1 MSNYGGLFLS
11 SEAPFMRLQPLFE
24 PASVAVL
31 GASTRPSVGGDMVE
45 TLKRFGYKGAIY
57 PVNPK
62 YDTLLDLPCYPN
74 LLNLPA
80 PPDIVAFCIGPSHI
94 PENFRL
100 LPEAG
105 AKAAVIFGG
114 GYAEEGDKGRQI
126 QAEIVD
132 ICRSSGIALCGP
144 NCMGVI
150 NPTYRSAT
158 YLQLAREPEAI
169 AGNIGLISQSGSI
182 CISLLSDVRR
192 FGFSLVASSGNEA
205 VVNAAD
211 YLEFMVDHDATEVI
225 AMFTETIAEPERYV
239 AALDRAADKGKPVIV
254 LKVGKADRAR
264 QAITTHTGGLAGD
277 TRVFSEVLRAH
288 RAIEVDDLDEL
299 VETLA
304 ASQAR
309 KHPTGRRLG
318 VITSSGG
325 MAELILD
332 RAEAAGLELP
342 PLPEAEIAEAVGV
355 IGAVSGDG
363 NPLDAWGN
371 GDFKKNTP
379 HGLKV
384 VRESDANDAVVLC
397 YDNDDGAPLGYI
409 ESLMARAK
417 FLRESAEQSDKPHY
431 QMTMRPGL
439 RINEQI
445 PLLAECGVPTLF
457 GVRQGLQA
465 IDRLSRWA
473 ADRPLRRASRQT
485 FDANALDI
493 AGRKT
498 VNEFDSKRL
507 INQLGIRATEE
518 RIAAT
523 RDAAVAAAD
532 SIGYPIVLKA
542 VSDDIPHKSELGLVK
557 VGLADADAVTR
568 AWDDL
573 SEKLSPLEAS
583 AEILVQ
589 EMITD
594 GIEIFAGVA
603 YHEGFGHALAF
614 GMGGIEI
621 EVTRDFAL
629 RMLPLRDGD
638 AEAMIGEIR
647 AAARLGSVRGQ
658 PAADTASLA
667 AVLYALSDLV
677 EAAGS
682 AIREIDLNPIKVL
695 PEGQGCVVVDALI
708 VPAQQGE

>member
-1 MSNYGGLFLS
+1 MD
-11 SEAPFMRLQPLFE
+11 LQPLFE
-24 PASVAVL
+24 PSSVAVL
-31 GASTRPSVGGDMVE
+31 GASTRPSVGGDMIE
-45 TLKRFGYKGAIY
+45 TLKRFGFAGGIY

-62 YDTLLDLPCYPN
+62 YDTLLDLPCYPS
-74 LLNLPA
+74 LTDLPA
-80 PPDIVAFCIGPSHI
+80 APDIVAFCVGPGRI

-100 LPEAG
+100 LPDIG

-114 GYAEEGDKGRQI
+114 GYAEEGEAGQKI

-132 ICRSSGIALCGP
+132 ICQKGGIALCGP

-150 NPTYRSAT
+150 NPTYGSAT
-158 YLQLAREPEAI
+158 YLQLAREPDAI
-169 AGNIGLISQSGSI
+169 RGNVGLISQSGSI

-211 YLEFMVDHDATEVI
+211 YLEFMVDHDATKVI
-225 AMFTETIAEPERYV
+225 AMFTETIADPERYV

-254 LKVGKADRAR
+254 LKVGKAERSR

-277 TRVFSEVLRAH
+277 TRMFSEVLRAH
-288 RAIEVDDLDEL
+288 RAIEVDDLDEF
-299 VETLA
+299 VETIA
-304 ASQAR
+304 ACQGTPR
-309 KHPTGRRLG
+309 PHGNRLG

-332 RAEAAGLELP
+332 RADDTGLQLP
-342 PLPEAEIAEAVGV
+342 ALPEADMQEAVRV

-371 GDFKKNTP
+371 GDFNKNTP

-397 YDNDDGAPLGYI
+397 YDNDDNAPLGYI
-409 ESLMARAK
+409 ETLMARAK
-417 FLRESAEQSDKPHY
+417 FLRESAGQSDKPHY

-439 RINEQI
+439 RIEDQI
-445 PLLAECGVPTLF
+445 PLLREAGVPTLF

-465 IDRLSRWA
+465 IDRLSRWTCGGLPARSPAQTLDA
-473 ADRPLRRASRQT
+473 AA
-485 FDANALDI
+485 FEF

-498 VNEFDSKRL
+498 VNEHDSKQL
-507 INQLGIRATEE
+507 IARFGVRVTEE
-518 RIAAT
+518 RIVTSATEAVEAA
-523 RDAAVAAAD
+523 R
-532 SIGYPIVLKA
+532 SIGFPVVMKA
-542 VSDDIPHKSELGLVK
+542 ASDDIAHKTEHGLVK
-557 VGLADADAVTR
+557 IGLADDGAVEATWAELQSILAGLDAR
-568 AWDDL
+568 SD
-573 SEKLSPLEAS
+573 
-583 AEILVQ
+583 ILVQ
-589 EMITD
+589 EMVSD
-594 GIEIFAGVA
+594 GIEVFAGVA

-638 AEAMIGEIR
+638 AEAMMGEIR
-647 AAARLGSVRGQ
+647 AAARLGPLRGQ
-658 PAADTASLA
+658 PGADTASLA
-667 AVLYALSDLV
+667 TVLYALSDLV
-677 EAAGS
+677 ASAGPT
-682 AIREIDLNPIKVL
+682 IQEIDLNPIKVL

-708 VPAQQGE
+708 VPAPKGE

>member
-1 MSNYGGLFLS
+1 MQLS
-11 SEAPFMRLQPLFE
+11 PLFE
-24 PASVAVL
+24 PSSVAVL
-31 GASTRPSVGGDMVE
+31 GASNRPSVGGDMVE

-62 YDTLLDLPCYPN
+62 YETLLDLPCYPS
-74 LLNLPA
+74 LRDLPA
-80 PPDIVAFCIGPSHI
+80 PPDVVAFCIGPSRI

-100 LPEAG
+100 LPEVG

-126 QAEIVD
+126 QAEIVE
-132 ICRSSGIALCGP
+132 ICRDGGIALCGP
-144 NCMGVI
+144 NCMGII
-150 NPTYRSAT
+150 NPTFGSAT
-158 YLQLAREPEAI
+158 YLQIAREPEAI
-169 AGNIGLISQSGSI
+169 AGNVGLISQSGSI

-205 VVNAAD
+205 VVNASD
-211 YLEFMVDHDATEVI
+211 YLDFMVDHDATEVI
-225 AMFTETIAEPERYV
+225 AMFTETIADPERYV

-254 LKVGKADRAR
+254 LKVGKAERSR

-304 ASQAR
+304 ASQGR
-309 KHPTGRRLG
+309 KHPNGRRLG

-332 RAEAAGLELP
+332 RAEKAGLELP
-342 PLPEAEIAEAVGV
+342 PLPEADMAEAVSI

-371 GDFKKNTP
+371 GDFNKNTP

-384 VRESDANDAVVLC
+384 VRESGANDAVVLC
-397 YDNDDGAPLGYI
+397 YDNNDDAPLGYI

-465 IDRLSRWA
+465 IDRLSRWKSGVA
-473 ADRPLRRASRQT
+473 PARTSKQSL
-485 FDANALDI
+485 DAHALDLS
-493 AGRKT
+493 GRKT

-507 INQLGIRATEE
+507 IAQLGIRVTEE
-518 RIAAT
+518 RIAAA
-523 RDAAVAAAD
+523 RDEAIAVAGT
-532 SIGYPIVLKA
+532 IGFPVVLKA

-557 VGLADADAVTR
+557 VGLADAGAVGQ

-573 SEKLSPLEAS
+573 TEKLKPLEAR
-583 AEILVQ
+583 ADILVQ
-589 EMITD
+589 EMVSD
-594 GIEIFAGVA
+594 GIEVFAGVA

-638 AEAMIGEIR
+638 AEAMIQEIR
-647 AAARLGSVRGQ
+647 AAARLGPIRGQ

-667 AVLYALSDLV
+667 AALYALSDLI
-677 EAAGS
+677 ESAGP
-682 AIREIDLNPIKVL
+682 AIREIDLNPIKIL

-708 VPAQQGE
+708 LPAQ

>member
-1 MSNYGGLFLS
+1 MTNYGGHTLS

-31 GASTRPSVGGDMVE
+31 GASNRPSVGGDMVE

-62 YDTLLDLPCYPN
+62 YDTLLDLPCYPS
-74 LLNLPA
+74 LLDLPA
-80 PPDIVAFCIGPSHI
+80 APDIVAFCIGPSRI

-132 ICRSSGIALCGP
+132 ICRSNGIALCGP

-150 NPTYRSAT
+150 NPTYGSAT

-169 AGNIGLISQSGSI
+169 AGNVGLISQSGSI

-205 VVNAAD
+205 VVNASD
-211 YLEFMVDHDATEVI
+211 YLEFMVDHEATEVI

-254 LKVGKADRAR
+254 LKVGKAERAQR
-264 QAITTHTGGLAGD
+264 AITTHTGGLAGD

-309 KHPTGRRLG
+309 KHPKGRRQG

-332 RAEAAGLELP
+332 RAESIGLELP
-342 PLPEAEIAEAVGV
+342 PLPEADMADAVGV

-371 GDFKKNTP
+371 GDFNKNTP

-439 RINEQI
+439 RIDEQI

-465 IDRLSRWA
+465 IDRLSRWVAGLPA
-473 ADRPLRRASRQT
+473 ARTAAQCFDPTAIDLTGRA
-485 FDANALDI
+485 
-493 AGRKT
+493 T
-498 VNEFDSKRL
+498 VNEYDSKRL
-507 INQLGIRATEE
+507 IAEFGVRVTNE
-518 RIAAT
+518 RIVSSRT
-523 RDAAVAAAD
+523 DAIEAAA
-532 SIGYPIVLKA
+532 SIGYPVVLKA
-542 VSDDIPHKSELGLVK
+542 VSDDIPHKTEHGLVK
-557 VGLADADAVTR
+557 VGLSDAAAVETAWEALAATLAGLDAD
-568 AWDDL
+568 
-573 SEKLSPLEAS
+573 

-589 EMITD
+589 EMVTD
-594 GIEIFAGVA
+594 GIEVFAGVA
-603 YHEGFGHALAF
+603 FHEGFGHALAF

-638 AEAMIGEIR
+638 AEAIIGEIR
-647 AAARLGSVRGQ
+647 AAARFGAIRGQ
-658 PAADTASLA
+658 PPADTESLA
-667 AVLYALSDLV
+667 AALYALSDLI
-677 EAAGS
+677 EAAGP
-682 AIREIDLNPIKVL
+682 AIHEIDLNPIKVL

>member
-1 MSNYGGLFLS
+1 MD
-11 SEAPFMRLQPLFE
+11 LQPLFE
-24 PASVAVL
+24 PSSVAVL
-31 GASTRPSVGGDMVE
+31 GASTRPSVGGDMIE
-45 TLKRFGYKGAIY
+45 TLKRFGFAGGIY

-62 YDTLLDLPCYPN
+62 YDTLLDLPCYPT
-74 LLNLPA
+74 LTDLPA
-80 PPDIVAFCIGPSHI
+80 APDIVAFCVGPGRI

-100 LPEAG
+100 LPDIG

-114 GYAEEGDKGRQI
+114 GYAEEGEAGQKI

-132 ICRSSGIALCGP
+132 ICQKGGIALCGP

-150 NPTYRSAT
+150 NPTYGSAT
-158 YLQLAREPEAI
+158 YLQLAREPDAI
-169 AGNIGLISQSGSI
+169 RGNVGLISQSGSI

-205 VVNAAD
+205 VVYAAD
-211 YLEFMVDHDATEVI
+211 YLEFMVDHDATKVI
-225 AMFTETIAEPERYV
+225 AMFTETIADPERYV

-254 LKVGKADRAR
+254 LKVGKAERSR

-277 TRVFSEVLRAH
+277 ARMFSEVLRSH
-288 RAIEVDDLDEL
+288 RAIEVDDLDEF
-299 VETLA
+299 VETIA
-304 ASQAR
+304 TCQGTPR
-309 KHPTGRRLG
+309 PHGNRLG

-332 RAEAAGLELP
+332 RADDTGLQLP
-342 PLPEAEIAEAVGV
+342 ALPEADMQEAVRV

-371 GDFKKNTP
+371 GDFNKNTP

-397 YDNDDGAPLGYI
+397 YDNDDNAPLGYI
-409 ESLMARAK
+409 ETLMARAK
-417 FLRESAEQSDKPHY
+417 FLRESAGQSDKPHY

-439 RINEQI
+439 RIEDQI
-445 PLLAECGVPTLF
+445 PLLREAGVPTLF

-465 IDRLSRWA
+465 IDRLSRWTCGGLPARSPAQTLDA
-473 ADRPLRRASRQT
+473 AA
-485 FDANALDI
+485 FDF

-498 VNEFDSKRL
+498 VNEHDSKQL
-507 INQLGIRATEE
+507 IARFGVRVTEE
-518 RIAAT
+518 RIVASAAEAVE
-523 RDAAVAAAD
+523 AAR
-532 SIGYPIVLKA
+532 SIGFPVVMKA
-542 VSDDIPHKSELGLVK
+542 ASDDIAHKTEHGLVK
-557 VGLADADAVTR
+557 IGLANDGAVEAAWADLQSVLAGLDARSD
-568 AWDDL
+568 
-573 SEKLSPLEAS
+573 
-583 AEILVQ
+583 ILVQ
-589 EMITD
+589 EMVSD
-594 GIEIFAGVA
+594 GIEVFAGVA

-638 AEAMIGEIR
+638 AEAMMGEIR
-647 AAARLGSVRGQ
+647 AAARLGPLRGQ
-658 PAADTASLA
+658 PGADTASIA

-677 EAAGS
+677 ASAGPT
-682 AIREIDLNPIKVL
+682 IREIDLNPIKVL

-708 VPAQQGE
+708 VPASKGE

>member
-1 MSNYGGLFLS
+1 MQLS
-11 SEAPFMRLQPLFE
+11 PLFE
-24 PASVAVL
+24 PSSVAVL

-62 YDTLLDLPCYPN
+62 YDTLLDLPCYPK
-74 LLNLPA
+74 LRDLPA
-80 PPDIVAFCIGPSHI
+80 PPDVVAFCVGPSRI

-100 LPEAG
+100 LPEIG

-114 GYAEEGDKGRQI
+114 GYAEEGNAGRKV

-132 ICRSSGIALCGP
+132 ICRTSGIALCGP
-144 NCMGVI
+144 NCMGII
-150 NPTYRSAT
+150 NPTYGSAT
-158 YLQLAREPEAI
+158 YLQLAREPAAI

-225 AMFTETIAEPERYV
+225 AMFTETVSEPERYV

-254 LKVGKADRAR
+254 LKVGKAERAR
-264 QAITTHTGGLAGD
+264 HAITTHTGGLAGD
-277 TRVFSEVLRAH
+277 SHVFSEVLRAH

-299 VETLA
+299 VEILA
-304 ASQAR
+304 ASQ
-309 KHPTGRRLG
+309 GDRRPKGNRIG

-332 RAEAAGLELP
+332 RAETIGLELP
-342 PLPEAEIAEAVGV
+342 PLPEADMVEAVSV
-355 IGAVSGDG
+355 IGSVSGDG

-371 GDFKKNTP
+371 GDFNKNMP

-384 VRESDANDAVVLC
+384 VRESDANDTVVLC

-409 ESLMARAK
+409 ESLMARAN

-439 RINEQI
+439 RIEEQI

-465 IDRLSRWA
+465 IDRLSRWSAGLPA
-473 ADRPLRRASRQT
+473 ARSAKQSVDDNTIA
-485 FDANALDI
+485 ALGFS
-493 AGRKT
+493 GRST
-498 VNEFDSKRL
+498 VNEYDSKRL
-507 INQLGIRATEE
+507 VAQRGIMVTEE

-523 RDAAVAAAD
+523 RDEAISAAD
-532 SIGYPIVLKA
+532 AIGYPVVLKA
-542 VSDDIPHKSELGLVK
+542 VSDDFPHKSELGLVQ
-557 VGLADADAVTR
+557 VGLPDADAVGQ
-568 AWDDL
+568 AWDVL
-573 SEKLSPLEAS
+573 TGKLLPLEAQ

-589 EMITD
+589 VMVSD
-594 GIEIFAGVA
+594 GIEVFAGVA

-614 GMGGIEI
+614 GMGGVEI

-629 RMLPLRDGD
+629 RMLPLRKGD
-638 AEAMIGEIR
+638 AEAMIVEIR
-647 AAARLGSVRGQ
+647 AAARFGSVRGQ
-658 PAADTASLA
+658 PPADTESLA
-667 AVLYALSDLV
+667 AALYALSDLI
-677 EAAGS
+677 ESAGA

-708 VPAQQGE
+708 VPAQPGETK

>member
-1 MSNYGGLFLS
+1 MD
-11 SEAPFMRLQPLFE
+11 LQPLFE
-24 PASVAVL
+24 PSSVAVL
-31 GASTRPSVGGDMVE
+31 GASTRPSVGGDMIE
-45 TLKRFGYKGAIY
+45 TLKRFGFAGGIY

-62 YDTLLDLPCYPN
+62 YDTLLELPCYPS
-74 LLNLPA
+74 LTDLPA
-80 PPDIVAFCIGPSHI
+80 APDIVAFCVGPGRI

-100 LPEAG
+100 LPDIG

-114 GYAEEGDKGRQI
+114 GYAEEGEAGQKI

-132 ICRSSGIALCGP
+132 ICQKGGIALCGP

-150 NPTYRSAT
+150 NPTYGSAT
-158 YLQLAREPEAI
+158 YLQLAREPDAI
-169 AGNIGLISQSGSI
+169 RGNVGLISQSGSI

-211 YLEFMVDHDATEVI
+211 YLEFMVDHDATKVI
-225 AMFTETIAEPERYV
+225 AMFTETIADPERYV

-254 LKVGKADRAR
+254 LKVGKAERSR

-277 TRVFSEVLRAH
+277 TRMFSEVLRAH
-288 RAIEVDDLDEL
+288 RAIEVDDLDEF
-299 VETLA
+299 VETIA
-304 ASQAR
+304 ACQGTPR
-309 KHPTGRRLG
+309 PHGNRLG

-332 RAEAAGLELP
+332 RADDTGLQLP
-342 PLPEAEIAEAVGV
+342 ALPEADMQEAVRV

-371 GDFKKNTP
+371 GDFNKNTP

-397 YDNDDGAPLGYI
+397 YDNDDNAPLGYI
-409 ESLMARAK
+409 ETLMARAK
-417 FLRESAEQSDKPHY
+417 FLRESAGQSDKPHY

-439 RINEQI
+439 RIEDQI
-445 PLLAECGVPTLF
+445 PLLREAGVPTLF

-465 IDRLSRWA
+465 IDRLSRWTCGGLPARSPAQTLDA
-473 ADRPLRRASRQT
+473 AA
-485 FDANALDI
+485 FEF

-498 VNEFDSKRL
+498 VNEHDSKQL
-507 INQLGIRATEE
+507 IARFGVRVTEE
-518 RIAAT
+518 RIVTSATEAVEAA
-523 RDAAVAAAD
+523 R
-532 SIGYPIVLKA
+532 SIGFPVVMKA
-542 VSDDIPHKSELGLVK
+542 ASDDIAHKTEHGLVK
-557 VGLADADAVTR
+557 IGLADDGAVEATWVELQSILAGLDAR
-568 AWDDL
+568 SD
-573 SEKLSPLEAS
+573 
-583 AEILVQ
+583 ILVQ
-589 EMITD
+589 EMVSD
-594 GIEIFAGVA
+594 GIEVFAGVA

-638 AEAMIGEIR
+638 AEAMMGEIR
-647 AAARLGSVRGQ
+647 AAARLGPLRGQ
-658 PAADTASLA
+658 PGADTASLA
-667 AVLYALSDLV
+667 TVLYALSDLV
-677 EAAGS
+677 ASAGPT
-682 AIREIDLNPIKVL
+682 IQEIDLNPIKVL

-708 VPAQQGE
+708 VPAPKGE

>member
-1 MSNYGGLFLS
+1 MQLS
-11 SEAPFMRLQPLFE
+11 PLFE
-24 PASVAVL
+24 PSSVAVL
-31 GASTRPSVGGDMVE
+31 GASNRPSVGGDMVE

-62 YDTLLDLPCYPN
+62 YETLLDLPCYPS
-74 LLNLPA
+74 LRDLPA
-80 PPDIVAFCIGPSHI
+80 PPDVVAFCIGPSRI

-100 LPEAG
+100 LPEVG

-126 QAEIVD
+126 QAEIVE
-132 ICRSSGIALCGP
+132 ICRDGGIALCGP
-144 NCMGVI
+144 NCMGII
-150 NPTYRSAT
+150 NPTFGSAT
-158 YLQLAREPEAI
+158 YLQIAREPEAI
-169 AGNIGLISQSGSI
+169 GGNVGLISQSGSI
-182 CISLLSDVRR
+182 CISLLSDVQR

-211 YLEFMVDHDATEVI
+211 YLEFMVDHEATKVI
-225 AMFTETIAEPERYV
+225 AMFTETIADPERYV

-304 ASQAR
+304 ASQGR
-309 KHPTGRRLG
+309 KHPNGRRLG

-332 RAEAAGLELP
+332 RAEKAGLELP
-342 PLPEAEIAEAVGV
+342 PLPEADMAEAVSV

-371 GDFKKNTP
+371 GDFNKNTP

-384 VRESDANDAVVLC
+384 VRESGANDAVVLC
-397 YDNDDGAPLGYI
+397 YDNNDGAPLGYI

-439 RINEQI
+439 RIEEQI

-465 IDRLSRWA
+465 IDRLSRWSA
-473 ADRPLRRASRQT
+473 GLQPQRNSAQRVDPAS
-485 FDANALDI
+485 LD
-493 AGRKT
+493 GLKLSNRKT

-507 INQLGIRATEE
+507 IAQLGVRITKEK
-518 RIAAT
+518 IAAT
-523 RDAAVAAAD
+523 REEIISAAD
-532 SIGYPIVLKA
+532 TIGYPVVLKA

-557 VGLADADAVTR
+557 VGLTDASAVGQ

-573 SEKLSPLEAS
+573 TERLKPLEAR
-583 AEILVQ
+583 ADILVQ
-589 EMITD
+589 EMVSD
-594 GIEIFAGVA
+594 GIEVFAGVA

-638 AEAMIGEIR
+638 AEAMIQEIR
-647 AAARLGSVRGQ
+647 AAARLGPIRGQ

-667 AVLYALSDLV
+667 AALYALSDLI
-677 EAAGS
+677 ESAGS
-682 AIREIDLNPIKVL
+682 AIREIDLNPIKIL

-708 VPAQQGE
+708 LPAQ

>member
-1 MSNYGGLFLS
+1 MN
-11 SEAPFMRLQPLFE
+11 LQPLFE
-24 PASVAVL
+24 PASVAIL
-31 GASTRPSVGGDMVE
+31 GASSRPSVGGDMIE
-45 TLKRFGYKGAIY
+45 TLKRFGFKGAIY

-62 YDTLLDLPCYPN
+62 YDTLLDLPCYPS
-74 LLNLPA
+74 LTDLPA
-80 PPDIVAFCIGPSHI
+80 APDIVAFCVGPGRI

-100 LPEAG
+100 LPKIG

-114 GYAEEGDKGRQI
+114 GYAEEGEAGRQI

-132 ICRSSGIALCGP
+132 ICRTGGIALCGP

-150 NPTYRSAT
+150 NPTYGSAT
-158 YLQLAREPEAI
+158 YLQLAREPDAI
-169 AGNIGLISQSGSI
+169 AGNVGLISQSGSI

-192 FGFSLVASSGNEA
+192 FGFSLVASAGNEA

-225 AMFTETIAEPERYV
+225 AMFTETIADPERYV

-277 TRVFSEVLRAH
+277 ARVFSEVLRAH

-304 ASQAR
+304 ASQAK
-309 KHPTGRRLG
+309 KHPKGRRLG

-332 RAEAAGLELP
+332 RAEVAGLELP
-342 PLPEAEIAEAVGV
+342 PLPEADMADAVGV

-371 GDFKKNTP
+371 GDFNKNTP
-379 HGLKV
+379 HGLQV
-384 VRESDANDAVVLC
+384 VRDSDSNDAVVLC
-397 YDNDDGAPLGYI
+397 YDNDDNAPLGYI
-409 ESLMARAK
+409 ETLMARAK

-439 RINEQI
+439 RIDDQI
-445 PLLAECGVPTLF
+445 PVLAEAGVPTLY

-473 ADRPLRRASRQT
+473 AGLASARDAAQHFDPTAVDLTGRA
-485 FDANALDI
+485 
-493 AGRKT
+493 T
-498 VNEFDSKRL
+498 VNEYDSKRL
-507 INQLGIRATEE
+507 IAGFGVRVTGEHIAPSRADAIES
-518 RIAAT
+518 AA
-523 RDAAVAAAD
+523 
-532 SIGYPIVLKA
+532 SIGYPVVLKA
-542 VSDDIPHKSELGLVK
+542 VSDDIPHKTELGLVK
-557 VGLADADAVTR
+557 VGLSDAAAVETAWDALTATLAELEADAD
-568 AWDDL
+568 
-573 SEKLSPLEAS
+573 
-583 AEILVQ
+583 ILVQ

-594 GIEIFAGVA
+594 GIEVFAGVA

-621 EVTRDFAL
+621 EITRDFAL

-647 AAARLGSVRGQ
+647 AAARLGPVRGQ
-658 PAADTASLA
+658 PGADTASLA
-667 AVLYALSDLV
+667 TVLYALSDLI
-677 EAAGS
+677 EAAGP
-682 AIREIDLNPIKVL
+682 AIHEIDLNPIKVM

>member
-1 MSNYGGLFLS
+1 MN
-11 SEAPFMRLQPLFE
+11 LQPLLE
-24 PASVAVL
+24 PTSVAVL
-31 GASTRPSVGGDMVE
+31 GASTRPSVGGDMIE
-45 TLKRFGYKGAIY
+45 TLKQLGFTGEIY

-62 YDTLLDLPCYPN
+62 YDSLLDLPCYPS
-74 LLNLPA
+74 LTDLPA
-80 PPDIVAFCIGPSHI
+80 APDIVAFCVGPGRI

-100 LPEAG
+100 LPEIG

-114 GYAEEGDKGRQI
+114 GYAEEGEAGRKI

-132 ICRSSGIALCGP
+132 ICRTGGIALCGP

-150 NPTYRSAT
+150 NPTYGSAT
-158 YLQLAREPEAI
+158 YLQIARVPEAL
-169 AGNIGLISQSGSI
+169 AGNVGLISQSGSI

-192 FGFSLVASSGNEA
+192 FGFSVVASTGNEA

-211 YLEFMVDHDATEVI
+211 YLEYMVDHDATEVI
-225 AMFTETIAEPERYV
+225 AMFTETIADPERYI

-277 TRVFSEVLRAH
+277 SRVFSEVLRAH

-304 ASQAR
+304 ASQAK
-309 KHPTGRRLG
+309 KHPKGQRLG

-332 RAEAAGLELP
+332 RAEQVGLEMP
-342 PLPEAEIAEAVGV
+342 PLPEADMAEAVSV

-371 GDFKKNTP
+371 GDFNKNTP
-379 HGLKV
+379 HGLQV
-384 VRESDANDAVVLC
+384 VRDSDSNDAVVLC
-397 YDNDDGAPLGYI
+397 YDNDDNAPLGYI
-409 ESLMARAK
+409 ETLMARAK
-417 FLRESAEQSDKPHY
+417 FLRQSAAQSDKPHY

-439 RINEQI
+439 RIDDQI
-445 PLLAECGVPTLF
+445 PVLAEAGVPTLY

-473 ADRPLRRASRQT
+473 AGLPSARTAAQHFDPTAVDLTGRA
-485 FDANALDI
+485 
-493 AGRKT
+493 T
-498 VNEFDSKRL
+498 VNEYDSKQL
-507 INQLGIRATEE
+507 IAGFGVRTTKEHIATSRA
-518 RIAAT
+518 
-523 RDAAVAAAD
+523 DAIEAAA
-532 SIGYPIVLKA
+532 SIGYPVVLKA
-542 VSDDIPHKSELGLVK
+542 VSDDIPHKTELGLVK
-557 VGLADADAVTR
+557 VGLADAAAVES
-568 AWDDL
+568 AWDAL
-573 SEKLSPLEAS
+573 TATLAGLEAD
-583 AEILVQ
+583 ADILVQ
-589 EMITD
+589 EMVTD
-594 GIEIFAGVA
+594 GIEVFAGVA

-621 EVTRDFAL
+621 EITRDFSL

-647 AAARLGSVRGQ
+647 AAARLGPVRGR
-658 PAADTASLA
+658 PGADTASLA
-667 AVLYALSDLV
+667 AALYALSDLI
-677 EAAGS
+677 EAVGP
-682 AIREIDLNPIKVL
+682 AIREIDLNPIKVM

-708 VPAQQGE
+708 VPAQ

>member
-1 MSNYGGLFLS
+1 MD
-11 SEAPFMRLQPLFE
+11 LQPLFE
-24 PASVAVL
+24 PSSVAVL
-31 GASTRPSVGGDMVE
+31 GASTRPSVGGDMIE
-45 TLKRFGYKGAIY
+45 TLKRFGFAGGIY

-62 YDTLLDLPCYPN
+62 YDTLLELPCYPS
-74 LLNLPA
+74 LTDLPA
-80 PPDIVAFCIGPSHI
+80 APDIVAFCVGPGRI

-100 LPEAG
+100 LPDIG

-114 GYAEEGDKGRQI
+114 GYAEEGEAGQKI

-132 ICRSSGIALCGP
+132 ICQKGGIALCGP

-150 NPTYRSAT
+150 NPTYGSAT
-158 YLQLAREPEAI
+158 YLQLAREPDAI
-169 AGNIGLISQSGSI
+169 RGNVGLISQSGSI

-211 YLEFMVDHDATEVI
+211 YLEFMVDHDATKVI
-225 AMFTETIAEPERYV
+225 AMFTETIADPERYV

-254 LKVGKADRAR
+254 LKVGKAERSR

-277 TRVFSEVLRAH
+277 TRMFSEVLRAH
-288 RAIEVDDLDEL
+288 RAIEVDDLDEF
-299 VETLA
+299 VETIA
-304 ASQAR
+304 ACQGTPR
-309 KHPTGRRLG
+309 PHGNRLG

-332 RAEAAGLELP
+332 RADDTGLQLP
-342 PLPEAEIAEAVGV
+342 ALPEADMQEAVRV

-371 GDFKKNTP
+371 GDFNKNTP

-397 YDNDDGAPLGYI
+397 YDNDDNAPLGYI
-409 ESLMARAK
+409 ETLMARAK
-417 FLRESAEQSDKPHY
+417 FLRESAGQSDKPHY

-439 RINEQI
+439 RIEDQI
-445 PLLAECGVPTLF
+445 PLLREAGVPTLF

-465 IDRLSRWA
+465 IDRLSRWTCGGLPARSPAQTLDA
-473 ADRPLRRASRQT
+473 AA
-485 FDANALDI
+485 FEF

-498 VNEFDSKRL
+498 VNEHDSKQL
-507 INQLGIRATEE
+507 IARFGVRVTEE
-518 RIAAT
+518 RIVTSATEAVEAA
-523 RDAAVAAAD
+523 R
-532 SIGYPIVLKA
+532 SIGFPVVMKA
-542 VSDDIPHKSELGLVK
+542 ASDDIAHKTEHGLVK
-557 VGLADADAVTR
+557 IGLADDGAVEATWAELQSILAGLDAR
-568 AWDDL
+568 SD
-573 SEKLSPLEAS
+573 
-583 AEILVQ
+583 ILVQ
-589 EMITD
+589 EMVSD
-594 GIEIFAGVA
+594 GIEVFAGVA

-638 AEAMIGEIR
+638 AEAMMGEIR
-647 AAARLGSVRGQ
+647 AAARLGPLRGQ
-658 PAADTASLA
+658 PGADTASLA
-667 AVLYALSDLV
+667 TVLYALSDLV
-677 EAAGS
+677 ASAGPT
-682 AIREIDLNPIKVL
+682 IQEIDLNPIKVL

-708 VPAQQGE
+708 VPAPKGE

>member
-1 MSNYGGLFLS
+1 MD
-11 SEAPFMRLQPLFE
+11 LQPLFE
-24 PASVAVL
+24 PSSVAVL
-31 GASTRPSVGGDMVE
+31 GASTRPSVGGDMIE
-45 TLKRFGYKGAIY
+45 TLKRFGFAGGIY

-62 YDTLLDLPCYPN
+62 YDTLLDLPCYPS
-74 LLNLPA
+74 LTDLPA
-80 PPDIVAFCIGPSHI
+80 APDIVAFCVGPGRI

-100 LPEAG
+100 LPDIG

-114 GYAEEGDKGRQI
+114 GYAEEGEAGQKI

-132 ICRSSGIALCGP
+132 ICQKGGIALCGP

-150 NPTYRSAT
+150 NPTYGSAT
-158 YLQLAREPEAI
+158 YLQLAREPDAI
-169 AGNIGLISQSGSI
+169 RGNVGLISQSGSI

-211 YLEFMVDHDATEVI
+211 YLEFMVDHDATKVI
-225 AMFTETIAEPERYV
+225 AMFTETIADPERYV

-254 LKVGKADRAR
+254 LKVGKAERSR

-277 TRVFSEVLRAH
+277 TRMFSEVLRAH
-288 RAIEVDDLDEL
+288 RAIEVDDLDEF
-299 VETLA
+299 VETIA
-304 ASQAR
+304 ACQGTPR
-309 KHPTGRRLG
+309 PHGNRLG

-332 RAEAAGLELP
+332 RADDTGLQLP
-342 PLPEAEIAEAVGV
+342 ALPEADMQEAVRV

-371 GDFKKNTP
+371 GDFNKNTP

-397 YDNDDGAPLGYI
+397 YDNDDNAPLGYI
-409 ESLMARAK
+409 ETLMARAK
-417 FLRESAEQSDKPHY
+417 FLRESAGQSDKPHY

-439 RINEQI
+439 RIEDQI
-445 PLLAECGVPTLF
+445 PLLREAGVPTLF

-465 IDRLSRWA
+465 IDRLSRWTCGGLPARSPAQTLDA
-473 ADRPLRRASRQT
+473 AA
-485 FDANALDI
+485 FEF

-498 VNEFDSKRL
+498 VNEHDSKQL
-507 INQLGIRATEE
+507 IARFGVRVTEE
-518 RIAAT
+518 RIVTSATEAVEAA
-523 RDAAVAAAD
+523 R
-532 SIGYPIVLKA
+532 SIGFPVVMKA
-542 VSDDIPHKSELGLVK
+542 ASDDIAHKTEHGLVK
-557 VGLADADAVTR
+557 IGLADDGAVEATWVELQSILAGLDAR
-568 AWDDL
+568 SD
-573 SEKLSPLEAS
+573 
-583 AEILVQ
+583 ILVQ
-589 EMITD
+589 EMVSD
-594 GIEIFAGVA
+594 GIEVFAGVA

-638 AEAMIGEIR
+638 AEAMMGEIR
-647 AAARLGSVRGQ
+647 AAARLGPLRGQ
-658 PAADTASLA
+658 PGADTASLA
-667 AVLYALSDLV
+667 TVLYALSDLV
-677 EAAGS
+677 ASAGPT
-682 AIREIDLNPIKVL
+682 IQEIDLNPIKVL

-708 VPAQQGE
+708 VPAPKGE